1 MELNFLGRGGAFNT
15 KEGNNAAY
23 FVENNE
29 LFLIDCGETV
39 FERLNNGFLS
49 GLDGINVMIT
59 HTHSDHVGSLGSL
72 AMYSYFILHKPL
84 KIILP
89 NNAKHLDN
97 IDSILFAFGCTEEM
111 FDYVDERS
119 LDNKYSTFN
128 NVRYVETVHYPELD
142 SYSLL
147 FDTNDGV
154 VYYSGDT
161 KDTRIIKS
169 LLESGKVIDKIYV
182 DTTTL
187 NYPAN
192 VHLYIGFLNELI
204 PNELRN
210 RVYCMHI
217 NNDDCIAQA
226 KNYGFNVVEAGHPY
240 VKKIKD

>member
-39 FERLNNGFLS
+39 FESLNNGFLN
-49 GLDGINVMIT
+49 GLDSINVMIT
-59 HTHSDHVGSLGSL
+59 HTHSDHIGSLGSL
-72 AMYSYFILHKPL
+72 VMFSYFVLHKPV

-89 NNAKHLDN
+89 TDAKHLVN
-97 IDSILFAFGCTEEM
+97 IDKILFGFGCTEDM
-111 FDYVDERS
+111 FEYVNEKQFD
-119 LDNKYSTFN
+119 DKYTTFS
-128 NVRYVETVHYPELD
+128 NVRYIETQHCDELD

-147 FDTNDGV
+147 FNTNNGIV
-154 VYYSGDT
+154 FYSGDT
-161 KDTRIIKS
+161 KDDVVIRK
-169 LLESGKVIDKIYV
+169 LLESGKKIDKLFV
-182 DTTTL
+182 DSTTL

-204 PNELRN
+204 PDELKS

-217 NNDDCIAQA
+217 NNDDCITQA
-226 KNYGFNVVEAGHPY
+226 KNYGFNVVETSKPH
-240 VKKIKD
+240 VKK